1 MIRKKLMKTVEKK
14 LGRQRALGLA
24 ETDASG
30 QNLIVVDPR
39 QHSQERLDTLIH
51 EALHHIRPDWQE
63 AYVAR
68 TSRKIA
74 RIIWRDRWRRVEK

>member
-1 MIRKKLMKTVEKK
+1 MKTVEKK

-24 ETDASG
+24 DKDADG
-30 QNLIVVDPR
+30 KGIIVVDPR
-39 QHSQERLDTLIH
+39 QDSKERLDTLIH

-63 AYVAR
+63 KYVAR